1 MAEDRLPT
9 TGGKNALL
17 ATLIPALIAFAVGV
31 LLIAYQATFFII
43 VACAV
48 FVFGGF
54 LVVKYIRAKDAAR
67 NIVVL
72 TVGVFLLLAG
82 VLMALSPDVASKV
95 LLFIELGLGVWAAV
109 SSTVHLLALKKH
121 KEATDKR
128 LFLAQLI
135 VVIICLCQG
144 LLLVVLSFTGM
155 DKIVL
160 PDRIIMGIMLIA
172 YSVGEVLLMVQ
183 KSPKASSAAGE

>member
-1 MAEDRLPT
+1 
-9 TGGKNALL
+9 
-17 ATLIPALIAFAVGV
+17 
-31 LLIAYQATFFII
+31 
-43 VACAV
+43 
-48 FVFGGF
+48 
-54 LVVKYIRAKDAAR
+54 
-67 NIVVL
+67 
-72 TVGVFLLLAG
+72 LLLAG

-109 SSTVHLLALKKH
+109 SSTVHLLALKKQ
-121 KEATDKR
+121 KETTDKR

-160 PDRIIMGIMLIA
+160 PDRVIMGIMLIA

-183 KSPKASSAAGE
+183 KSPKAPSVAGE